1 MRVARRIVTYSSPHS
16 LLFSSTTL
24 SMSSGLVTRPVLSRI
39 AIPSSLRPLTS
50 TSMANWLCFSPDLEE
65 FITKMQNSKFTS
77 LRFTHWCDNVFYQ
90 NKVWGMVPMNFN
102 ITVSFEDCVE
112 KWKFTSTQCSI
123 QHDRGVLRPKGVS
136 SPTDSKRW
144 GWVTLP
150 WGGTAGFRLCLQISS
165 VRTGYSLG
173 DRTVS

>member
-1 MRVARRIVTYSSPHS
+1 MRVASRIVVTYSSPHS

-39 AIPSSLRPLTS
+39 AIPSSVRPLTS
-50 TSMANWLCFSPDLEE
+50 TSMANWLCFSPDLQGLIRE
-65 FITKMQNSKFTS
+65 MRNSKSTS
-77 LRFTHWCDNVFYQ
+77 LHWCDNVFYQ
-90 NKVWGMVPMNFN
+90 NKIWGMVPPIFI

-112 KWKFTSTQCSI
+112 KWKFNSTQCSI
-123 QHDRGVLRPKGVS
+123 QHDRGVRRPKGVS

-144 GWVTLP
+144 GWVTLT

-165 VRTGYSLG
+165 VWTGCSLA
-173 DRTVS
+173 DRRVS